1 MSEQSERPELIQT
14 DVLVIGCGIAGA
26 ICALQLA
33 RDPNIHI
40 TMVTK
45 ADDPLDSNTY
55 HAQGGIIY
63 RGDEDSPEQLAE
75 DLIRAGDGQN
85 SRRAVEILATEGP
98 RLVRE
103 LLVETYQVPFTLDE
117 HRHLEMTRE
126 AAHSTSRI
134 LHVNDATGRAIQQK
148 LVEAVRAAPNIT
160 LITNHAAVDLLTPS
174 HHSVDRLAIYE
185 PLSCVGA
192 YVLDQVGGGVRTILA
207 RTTVLASGG
216 LGQVFLHSTNPEG
229 ATGDGLAMAHRA
241 GARIINAEY
250 VQFHPTTFYYRGQA
264 RFLISEALRG
274 EGARLLNINKEPF
287 MHRYAPEWKELAPR
301 DVVAR
306 SIHQEMLR
314 TGASYVYLDI
324 ASVMPAAKIAERF
337 PNIRESSLEF
347 GIDPATEPIPVVP
360 AAHYFCGGVWVDEWG
375 RTNLERL
382 YAVGEVTCTGVHGA
396 NRLGSASLLEGLV
409 WGVRAA
415 ENIAR
420 RLGGW
425 DLIDAAKIPHWK
437 EEDVTEPADPA
448 LVHHDMATIKHTMWY
463 YVGLLRSRRRL
474 ERALRDLVNLRQ
486 DIDAFYRTTV
496 LDQDMLSLRNA
507 AQAALIIAQ
516 AAWENR
522 ESHGCHYR
530 EN

>member
-1 MSEQSERPELIQT
+1 MSDSSELPELIQT
-14 DVLVIGCGIAGA
+14 DVLVIGCGIGGA
-26 ICALQLA
+26 TAALQIA
-33 RDPNIHI
+33 QNPNIHVTI
-40 TMVTK
+40 VTK
-45 ADDPLDSNTY
+45 AADPLDSNTY

-63 RGDEDSPEQLAE
+63 RGDEDSPDQLAA

-85 SRRAVEILATEGP
+85 NRRAVEILSTEGP

-103 LLVETYQVPFTLDE
+103 LLIDKYQVPFTLDAR
-117 HRHLEMTRE
+117 RHLELTRE

-160 LITNHAAVDLLTPS
+160 LITDHAAVDLLTPA
-174 HHSVDRLAIYE
+174 HHSLDRLAIYE

-192 YVLDQVGGGVRTILA
+192 YVLDQTTGCVRTILA
-207 RTTVLASGG
+207 RATILASGG

-229 ATGDGLAMAHRA
+229 ATGDGLAMAYRA

-250 VQFHPTTFYYRGQA
+250 VQFHPTTFYHRGRA

-274 EGARLLNINKEPF
+274 EGARLLNIHREPF
-287 MHRYAPEWKELAPR
+287 MHRYAPEWKDLAPR

-314 TGASYVYLDI
+314 TGASHVLLDI
-324 ASVMPAAKIAERF
+324 ASVMSADKIAERF
-337 PNIRESSLEF
+337 PNIRVNCLQY
-347 GIDPATEPIPVVP
+347 GIDPAVEPIPVVP

-409 WGVRAA
+409 WGVRSAESISRRIGDWDLVKA
-415 ENIAR
+415 ENI
-420 RLGGW
+420 
-425 DLIDAAKIPHWK
+425 PPWK
-437 EEDVTEPADPA
+437 EEDVTETADPA

-474 ERALRDLVNLRQ
+474 ERALRDLNNLRQ
-486 DIDAFYRTTV
+486 DIDAFYRTTR
-496 LDQDMLSLRNA
+496 LDSDILSLRNA
-507 AQAALIIAQ
+507 ALAAIIIAQ